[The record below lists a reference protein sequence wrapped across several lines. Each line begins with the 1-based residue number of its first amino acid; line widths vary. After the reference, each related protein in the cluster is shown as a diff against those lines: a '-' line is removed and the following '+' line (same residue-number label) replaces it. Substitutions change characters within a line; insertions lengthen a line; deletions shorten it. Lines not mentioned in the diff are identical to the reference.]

1 MLLTDFVAG
10 LAPVRVRALDQ
21 ALRVALALA

>member
-1 MLLTDFVAG
+1 MLTDFVG
-10 LAPVRVRALDQ
+10 SLAPARVRALDQ

>member
-1 MLLTDFVAG
+1 MLTDFVAR
-10 LAPVRVRALDQ
+10 LAPLRMRALDQ